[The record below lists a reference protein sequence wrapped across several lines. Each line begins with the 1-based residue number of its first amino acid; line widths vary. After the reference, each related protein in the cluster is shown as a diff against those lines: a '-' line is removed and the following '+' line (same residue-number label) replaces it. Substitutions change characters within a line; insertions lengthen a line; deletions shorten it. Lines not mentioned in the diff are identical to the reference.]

1 MASSTQIDVTG
12 VAKQLDELQSEMWL
26 PSAGVDA
33 VVEKLRAL
41 QGDKQAAASPSGQAF
56 REIVEITKAM
66 FPGGV
71 EVDVDCD
78 PSDPEPPFVNLI
90 VRVAGEPAEILAI
103 EREWIERVLPF
114 DLSHF
119 ERPRLLIYP
128 QNER

>member
-26 PSAGVDA
+26 PAAGVDA

-41 QGDKQAAASPSGQAF
+41 QGDKQAAESPSGQAF

-66 FPGGV
+66 FPGGI

-78 PSDPEPPFVNLI
+78 PSDPEHPFINLI
-90 VRVAGEPAEILAI
+90 VEVGGEPAEVLAM
-103 EREWIERVLPF
+103 EKEWIDRVLSI
-114 DLSHF
+114 DLDCS
-119 ERPRLLIYP
+119 ELPRLVLYP
-128 QNER
+128 LS